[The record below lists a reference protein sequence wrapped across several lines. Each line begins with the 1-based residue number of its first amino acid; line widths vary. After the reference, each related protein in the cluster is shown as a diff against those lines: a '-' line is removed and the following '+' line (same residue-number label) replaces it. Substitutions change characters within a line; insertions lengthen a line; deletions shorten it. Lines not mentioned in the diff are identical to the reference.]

1 MENKPHISQAEL
13 EQIER
18 FWRADFADSREE
30 HALKEKY
37 AHDPEWR
44 EKAYWVRLATIAIQ
58 EVTVSEQ
65 LNHFHMPFNQEKPVR
80 KIFRWQ
86 WAVVASVVAV
96 IGFASILL
104 LKKSSEEKLF
114 AQYYKPDV
122 GLPTMMG
129 ISERY
134 EFENAM
140 VSYKTGD
147 YQKAID
153 SWQLLLKD
161 NPGNDTLNYFIGS
174 ALIADRQVKQALPYF
189 DKTLTVSNSAFEQEA
204 RWFKALA
211 LLHMGKKQEAITL
224 LEKTEHPE
232 KENLL
237 QKLKE

>member
-1 MENKPHISQAEL
+1 
-13 EQIER
+13 
-18 FWRADFADSREE
+18 
-30 HALKEKY
+30 
-37 AHDPEWR
+37 
-44 EKAYWVRLATIAIQ
+44 
-58 EVTVSEQ
+58 
-65 LNHFHMPFNQEKPVR
+65 
-80 KIFRWQ
+80 
-86 WAVVASVVAV
+86 
-96 IGFASILL
+96 